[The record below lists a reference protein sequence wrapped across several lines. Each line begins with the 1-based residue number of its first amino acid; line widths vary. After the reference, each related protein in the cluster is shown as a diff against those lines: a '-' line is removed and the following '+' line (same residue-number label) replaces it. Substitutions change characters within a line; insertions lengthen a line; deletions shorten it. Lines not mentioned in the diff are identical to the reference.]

1 MKTFSIKDAVKH
13 GWTLFKANKKILVL
27 STLLFMILSNL
38 SNQGRGGWGRYHS
51 GFSPLVWLVLFAVGI
66 IVKIGWM
73 KIILHLEEGEKAH
86 LKELFTHLEI
96 FWKYIGV
103 SIIYIAAVMIGFV
116 LLIIPGIY
124 VALKYGF
131 APILILDKKGLKISE
146 AFKQSAV
153 MSKDIKWKLLGL
165 FVVMILLN
173 ILGAVA
179 LIVGLLVSIP
189 VSALALVHIYKG
201 LLNRLDA

>member
-27 STLLFMILSNL
+27 ATLLFIILSNL
-38 SNQGRGGWGRYHS
+38 NNQGRMGWGRYHS
-51 GFSPLVWLVLFAVGI
+51 GFSPLVWLVLFAVSI

-73 KIILHLEEGEKAH
+73 KIMLCLEEGEKPH

-96 FWKYIGV
+96 FWRYLGV
-103 SIIYIAAVMIGFV
+103 YIIYIAAVMIGFV

-124 VALKYGF
+124 VALKYSF

-153 MSKDIKWKLLGL
+153 MSQNIKWKLLGL
-165 FVVMILLN
+165 FVVMIFLN

-189 VSALALVHIYKG
+189 VSTLAFVHIYKG
-201 LLNRLDA
+201 LLNRPA